1 MTDEHK
7 KWAIGNEMRDQEF
20 EEQYTRIVGL
30 HERAE
35 SSRARVKAAWIA
47 AKRPP
52 IITFIRQNG

>member
-7 KWAIGNEMRDQEF
+7 KWVIGNDMRDEEF
-20 EEQYTRIVGL
+20 DREYTRLVGL
-30 HERAE
+30 FACGENN
-35 SSRARVKAAWIA
+35 RARTKKAWID